1 MPNGVFSGVKLTD
14 STTTM
19 QAGIV
24 ALLRR
29 KINTLPNSQAPQ
41 LRHELIYVDM
51 EGNELSK
58 NQKIILEQLN
68 AIHLQPRYVATP
80 IECGDSQAIQQLSNA
95 LKTWIS
101 NQAITSELQEDGTIK
116 QTMGKAALD
125 SLNKLK
131 SGSADAINELKN
143 EGNIAQHYTTDNFE
157 LVTWILIS

>member
-1 MPNGVFSGVKLTD
+1 
-14 STTTM
+14 
-19 QAGIV
+19 
-24 ALLRR
+24 
-29 KINTLPNSQAPQ
+29 
-41 LRHELIYVDM
+41 ELIYVNM
-51 EGNELSK
+51 EGHELSK

-68 AIHLQPRYVATP
+68 AIHLQPRYVAAP
-80 IECGDSQAIQQLSNA
+80 IERGDSQAIQQLSNA

-101 NQAITSELQEDGTIK
+101 NQAITSELQEDGTVK

-131 SGSADAINELKN
+131 SGSVDAINELKN